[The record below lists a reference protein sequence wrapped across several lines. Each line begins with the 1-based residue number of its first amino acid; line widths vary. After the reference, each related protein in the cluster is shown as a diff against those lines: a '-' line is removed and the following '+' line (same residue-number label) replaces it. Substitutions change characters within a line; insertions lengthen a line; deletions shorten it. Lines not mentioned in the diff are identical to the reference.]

1 MVALKCRISLLKRS
15 IVVLFSV
22 LTIWNVVMYV
32 ILHRM
37 PSPYPYISLFVGY
50 VAFHV
55 FKHDFT
61 KRFVDVS
68 VALTRVS
75 LFVWVLCLAAPSIMK
90 SLAMDY
96 GIPSCET
103 SYSFIFFNINDKVG
117 EVWPVRNCGFCWE
130 PGRYSCFL
138 VIALFFYFLRSG
150 LNFKS
155 RDFWILIL
163 GLLSTFSTTGYA
175 MVLVLIFVWVVH
187 EQKLNPLYVI
197 PVLLLIALVWNLPF
211 MEEKIMDLQADE
223 DTAMNSIDMMVYEA
237 QHGSDEYYTPQ
248 RIQGLILQ
256 WINLKNMPLLTGE
269 GRNLTQHFINR
280 TFGVNF
286 SLSEGVMGILVR
298 YGLVLGAFCYFFLY
312 MSSIMFSKIGE
323 RTMGLL
329 FMILFVMANIS
340 YYFWESP
347 LFVVMWCW
355 YIFSKDIKDTQ
366 TIRRHGTKTAY
377 INNNPVLQ

>member
-1 MVALKCRISLLKRS
+1 
-15 IVVLFSV
+15 
-22 LTIWNVVMYV
+22 
-32 ILHRM
+32 
-37 PSPYPYISLFVGY
+37 
-50 VAFHV
+50 
-55 FKHDFT
+55 
-61 KRFVDVS
+61 
-68 VALTRVS
+68 
-75 LFVWVLCLAAPSIMK
+75 
-90 SLAMDY
+90 
-96 GIPSCET
+96 
-103 SYSFIFFNINDKVG
+103 
-117 EVWPVRNCGFCWE
+117 
-130 PGRYSCFL
+130 
-138 VIALFFYFLRSG
+138 
-150 LNFKS
+150 
-155 RDFWILIL
+155 
-163 GLLSTFSTTGYA
+163 
-175 MVLVLIFVWVVH
+175 
-187 EQKLNPLYVI
+187 
-197 PVLLLIALVWNLPF
+197 
-211 MEEKIMDLQADE
+211 
-223 DTAMNSIDMMVYEA
+223 
-237 QHGSDEYYTPQ
+237 
-248 RIQGLILQ
+248 
-256 WINLKNMPLLTGE
+256 MPLLTGE